1 MTERRIP
8 KPQLSMRT
16 EPERR
21 KQIVRRRINEAA
33 AKVPDAE
40 AKLFAVA
47 FKGAMLW
54 TFMNRIEEILSD
66 WTLLLVF
73 IFTFLAPDML
83 KKILAAKTETM
94 VKK

>member
-1 MTERRIP
+1 M
-8 KPQLSMRT
+8 T

-21 KQIVRRRINEAA
+21 KQIVRRRINEVA
-33 AKVPDAE
+33 AKAPDAE

-54 TFMNRIEEILSD
+54 IFINRTTEILAD

-83 KKILAAKTETM
+83 KKILAAKTGTG
-94 VKK
+94 K